1 VASVYVF
8 EIEDSAADD
17 WVSQVAVLAQSQS
30 DARSSL
36 RGAGLHKRQIQN
48 DGRPV
53 RTLPD
58 TDASFTGLAEGRFMR
73 RRQNDTGWTA
83 WDLLPAG
90 DPLDWR
96 QDPNAPTVR

>member
-1 VASVYVF
+1 VPSVYVF

-17 WVSQVAVLAQSQS
+17 WVSQVAILAVSQAE
-30 DARSSL
+30 ARRSL
-36 RGAGLHKRQIQN
+36 RDAGLHKRQIQN

-58 TDASFTGLAEGRFMR
+58 TDAAFTDFAEGRFMR
-73 RRQNDTGWTA
+73 RRQNDSGWTA
-83 WDLLPAG
+83 WGLLPVG

-96 QDPNAPTVR
+96 KDPTAPTAG